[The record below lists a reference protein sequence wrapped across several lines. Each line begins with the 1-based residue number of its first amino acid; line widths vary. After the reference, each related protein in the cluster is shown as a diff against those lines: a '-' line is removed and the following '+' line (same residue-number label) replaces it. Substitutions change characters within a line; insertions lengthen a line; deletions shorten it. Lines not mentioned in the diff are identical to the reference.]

1 MLATVA
7 DTATATASSTASR
20 PSLRLEGLTRL
31 FGKVRAVDGLSLEV
45 PGGAFVTLLGPSG
58 CGKSTTLSL
67 IAGLEKPDAGKV
79 FLGDKDI
86 TKEPPNERRMA
97 MVFQNYALYPHMS
110 VSDNIAFSLKLLHR
124 PKHEIRARVNAVADR
139 LDIVSLLKRRP
150 NQLSGGQ
157 QQRVALGRALVKE
170 PLVFLLDEPFSNLDA
185 GLRSRMRTE
194 VKYLH
199 LRLNTTSIFVTHDQ
213 EEAMVLSDLIAVM
226 RDGKVVQYASQQEV
240 YAKPTNLYVAT
251 FVGKPKM
258 SLIQGRLENEDDAV
272 YFVGPSMKLRL
283 GAPREINLNGSEAS
297 EVVAGVR
304 AEDVGILDGDV
315 IGPTTF
321 RAVVSLHEPI
331 GSDTFVELAIDGVT
345 VVSRVAPDR
354 RPPIGQTVTASVSAA
369 KVHLFDAVSGARIN

>member
-1 MLATVA
+1 VPAEKRSLLPN
-7 DTATATASSTASR
+7 R
-20 PSLRLEGLTRL
+20 PQKRPLRGVPVRRLDHVNLMARDVGAVREGMQR
-31 FGKVRAVDGLSLEV
+31 
-45 PGGAFVTLLGPSG
+45 LLGFRLREQKL
-58 CGKSTTLSL
+58 GKDNVEVG
-67 IAGLEKPDAGKV
+67 AW
-79 FLGDKDI
+79 
-86 TKEPPNERRMA
+86 
-97 MVFQNYALYPHMS
+97 MS
-110 VSDNIAFSLKLLHR
+110 VS
-124 PKHEIRARVNAVADR
+124 
-139 LDIVSLLKRRP
+139 
-150 NQLSGGQ
+150 
-157 QQRVALGRALVKE
+157 
-170 PLVFLLDEPFSNLDA
+170 PLVHE
-185 GLRSRMRTE
+185 
-194 VKYLH
+194 
-199 LRLNTTSIFVTHDQ
+199 
-213 EEAMVLSDLIAVM
+213 IAVM